1 MEYISDLVIST
12 SPEKISY
19 SWQSDSEANHVI
31 SRLTVENQTV
41 LDPIMGS
48 GTTGIAAIHLCRKL
62 IGIEID
68 SHAFDMVKCVISQ
81 IETNSSLPNS

>member
-12 SPEKISY
+12 SPEKISH

-41 LDPIMGS
+41 LIR
-48 GTTGIAAIHLCRKL
+48 LWVL
-62 IGIEID
+62 ELL
-68 SHAFDMVKCVISQ
+68 
-81 IETNSSLPNS
+81 E